1 MWNKKMDIGIKKGYR
16 SGLENVLTE
25 QLSTT
30 GKKYSYE
37 SEKISYIQPEKKRTY
52 TPDFVLLK
60 KDGSKMY
67 IESKGRWVLDDR
79 KKHEL
84 ILSQYPE
91 LDIRFVFSNPN
102 ARISKKSKTTY
113 ADICDKFGWKYA
125 KKQIPDEWI
134 NECI

>member
-1 MWNKKMDIGIKKGYR
+1 MDIGIKKGYR
-16 SGLENVLTE
+16 SGLENVLKE

>member
-1 MWNKKMDIGIKKGYR
+1 MDIGIKKGYR

>member
-1 MWNKKMDIGIKKGYR
+1 MDIGIKKGYR

-125 KKQIPDEWI
+125 KKQDF
-134 NECI
+134 

>member
-1 MWNKKMDIGIKKGYR
+1 MDIGIKKGFR
-16 SGLENVLTE
+16 SGLEGLLEE
-25 QLSTT
+25 QLVES

-52 TPDFVLLK
+52 TPDFILNK

-84 ILSQYPE
+84 IHTQYPE

-102 ARISKKSKTTY
+102 AKISKNSKTTY
-113 ADICDKFGWKYA
+113 ADVCEKFGWKYA
-125 KKQIPDEWI
+125 KKYIPIEWI
-134 NECI
+134 NECM

>member
-1 MWNKKMDIGIKKGYR
+1 MDIGIKKGYR

-113 ADICDKFGWKYA
+113 ADICDKFRWKYA